1 MTDRSFESQ
10 VGSGSEATPEIGK
23 RIQMDAP
30 VDQIEGRKFIGAYRV
45 ESILGQGGM
54 GTVYL
59 CSQDIPVRMNVAVKV
74 IKAGAQSRDVLRR
87 FKAERQAISIMN
99 HSNIAKVFESGVTHD
114 GLPFFAMEHIAGEPI
129 TQFCDR
135 HRFTI
140 SQRLALFVSVCRGIE
155 HAHQKGIIHR
165 DLKPSNI
172 LVAME
177 NGEPV
182 PKIIDFGLAMA
193 TDQHRH
199 LIETQFTEFGKV
211 IGTVEYMSP
220 EQALLGAEDMDTR
233 TDIYSLGVVLYE
245 LLAGC
250 TLLGS
255 EERRSRGKVDLIDAI
270 QTIRSRDPLE
280 PSVLLA
286 SMGEESKNISLAR
299 QTTVSKLIQTMRG
312 DLDLIVCKSLALERK
327 MRYQSASQLAD
338 DVTKYQQH
346 EPIVARTPSFVYRM
360 RKLFMRYRVAFAVG
374 ALFAMLLVT
383 ATTISISLA
392 IHANNERLRSEEAKQ
407 HAIQSL
413 DTIQAFVLDSS
424 VWRTKNP
431 ARDQL
436 IDLLVK
442 EYEYWATDP
451 RRLDDRISTIGPAM
465 VRLAALENEVGRY
478 EKANFLARRA
488 IELISQQSDIS
499 SPEIKIGLAEAEAI
513 LIKAGFFRDQPKLVS
528 ELTTRIES
536 RLSGIEINRLD
547 TDLANR
553 FCDVMHAVM
562 MFGYY
567 QERSKQT
574 FQKAKEYKAAC
585 DRLLKRF
592 PEAGDLQ
599 YHQAQSLSLMAKSIH
614 KGMAPEKDIHANTAE
629 LRLFYFD
636 KAEKILENLI
646 KNGFEPIKGQK
657 LLCEVISNR
666 GLMYLQLRNLGQIN
680 DEESI
685 ENYDKG
691 LEICDAVLAEY
702 PDHLLFQET
711 KGLLLINKA
720 DFLSAIPNLMLE
732 EQTRS
737 EAYRILTRLVD
748 NTTLKSE
755 AGDHLILNQLGYVT
769 NLAIQEKR
777 LDASALAVEFLN
789 RKPDLE
795 AKNLL
800 RRFVCYWMAS
810 LAKGV
815 STEDRAELREVA
827 KNMLREILA
836 METYIVN
843 TLHWEFLSA
852 HPLTVQFR
860 DDPELQGD
868 WLVARRIRNS
878 MGQKR

>member
-1 MTDRSFESQ
+1 MIDRNFDSKFESDFQ
-10 VGSGSEATPEIGK
+10 LLPGIGK
-23 RIQMDAP
+23 RHQLDDS
-30 VDQIEGRKFIGAYRV
+30 VDQIGGRKFIGEYRV
-45 ESILGQGGM
+45 KSILGQGGM

-59 CSQDIPVRMNVAVKV
+59 CSQDKPIRMNVAVKV

-99 HSNIAKVFESGVTHD
+99 HPNIARVYESGVTHD
-114 GLPFFAMEHIAGEPI
+114 GLPFFAMEHIDGEPI

-140 SQRLALFVSVCRGIE
+140 SQRLELFVRVCRGIE

-220 EQALLGAEDMDTR
+220 EQALLGAEDIDTR
-233 TDIYSLGVVLYE
+233 SDIYSLGVVLYE

-255 EERRSRGKVDLIDAI
+255 EEKRSRGKVDLIDAI

-286 SMGEESKNISLAR
+286 SMGEGAKTVSLAR
-299 QTTVSKLIQTMRG
+299 QTTTSKLTQMIRG

-327 MRYQSASQLAD
+327 MRYQSATQFAD
-338 DVTKYQQH
+338 DVTKYLQH
-346 EPIVARTPSFVYRM
+346 EPIVARTPSFLYRL
-360 RKLFMRYRVAFAVG
+360 RKVFVRHRVAFSIGTA
-374 ALFAMLLVT
+374 FAALLVI
-383 ATTISISLA
+383 ATTVSISFA
-392 IHANNERLRSEEAKQ
+392 IHANNERLRSDEAKQ

-413 DTIQAFVLDSS
+413 DSIQEFVLDSS

-436 IDLLVK
+436 IDLLVQ

-451 RRLDDRISTIGPAM
+451 RRLDDRISTIAPAM

-478 EKANFLARRA
+478 EKANGLAKRA
-488 IELISQQSDIS
+488 IELLSQQSDTS
-499 SPEIKIGLAEAEAI
+499 SPEIIIGFAEAEAI
-513 LIKAGFFRDQPKLVS
+513 LIKAGFFRDKPKRVS
-528 ELTTRIES
+528 ELTARIES
-536 RLSGIEINRLD
+536 RLSEIEVESLD
-547 TDLANR
+547 SSLANR
-553 FCDVMHAVM
+553 FCDVTHAVM

-567 QERSKQT
+567 QKRSKQT
-574 FQKAKEYKAAC
+574 FQKAKEYNAVCEK
-585 DRLLKRF
+585 LLDRF
-592 PEAGDLQ
+592 PEVGEL
-599 YHQAQSLSLMAKSIH
+599 HFHHAQSISLTAKSIH
-614 KGMAPEKDIHANTAE
+614 KSMAPTEDIEINAK
-629 LRLFYFD
+629 LRLPQYD
-636 KAEKILENLI
+636 EAEEILRRLI
-646 KNGFEPIKGQK
+646 KTEFKPIKCQK

-666 GLMYLQLRNLGQIN
+666 GLALRLYRDVGRGN
-680 DEESI
+680 DVDSI
-685 ENYDKG
+685 ENYDNG
-691 LEICDAVLAEY
+691 LEICNEVLEEY
-702 PDHLLFQET
+702 PDNLQFQET

-720 DFLSAIPNLMLE
+720 DLLSAIPNLADE
-732 EQTRS
+732 ERTRS
-737 EAYRILTRLVD
+737 EAYHILTRLVD
-748 NTTLKSE
+748 STTLQSE

-769 NLAIQEKR
+769 NLVIQGEI
-777 LDASALAVEFLN
+777 AAAETLAVEFLN

-800 RRFVCYWMAS
+800 RKFVCFRLVSLVEGAS
-810 LAKGV
+810 AEDQAKLTVDAKEMLG
-815 STEDRAELREVA
+815 TILTMRDYVA
-827 KNMLREILA
+827 DE
-836 METYIVN
+836 
-843 TLHWEFLSA
+843 LHWKFLST
-852 HPLTVQFR
+852 HPLLASFR
-860 DDPELQGD
+860 DDPELED
-868 WLVARRIRNS
+868 AWLEARRIRDS
-878 MGQKR
+878 IEE